1 MVKNHQHGAI
11 GAVKHGSADHLR
23 DGAKRS
29 RLDDAV
35 VPTVAATPSL
45 PDVLS
50 ADALG
55 NLTIEDKS
63 DADALVAALSST
75 NAVTTLDMRRVGFGP
90 ECALKLA
97 AALRANS
104 SITRLNIERNGVGL
118 SGGVALGEALGH
130 NASLQSLDMSLN
142 DVAPE
147 GGAAIARG
155 LRSNASAPS
164 LGSHPFLGRGF

>member
-1 MVKNHQHGAI
+1 MVKNHQHGAV

-23 DGAKRS
+23 DGAKRT

-35 VPTVAATPSL
+35 VPTVAATPAL

-63 DADALVAALSST
+63 DADALVAALSTT

-90 ECALKLA
+90 EVTTLLEPEDNDYYAKVTTSRTTA
-97 AALRANS
+97 AAPRSRRSAS
-104 SITRLNIERNGVGL
+104 SST
-118 SGGVALGEALGH
+118 
-130 NASLQSLDMSLN
+130 ASWSTKS
-142 DVAPE
+142 P
-147 GGAAIARG
+147 R
-155 LRSNASAPS
+155 P
-164 LGSHPFLGRGF
+164 

>member
-23 DGAKRS
+23 DGAKRT
-29 RLDDAV
+29 RLDDAA

-63 DADALVAALSST
+63 DADALVAALS
-75 NAVTTLDMRRVGFGP
+75 TTCL
-90 ECALKLA
+90 LYT
-97 AALRANS
+97 S
-104 SITRLNIERNGVGL
+104 
-118 SGGVALGEALGH
+118 
-130 NASLQSLDMSLN
+130 
-142 DVAPE
+142 
-147 GGAAIARG
+147 
-155 LRSNASAPS
+155 PS
-164 LGSHPFLGRGF
+164 PRD